1 MRKISL
7 KFAVSV
13 LFIGMLSSILVNKSS
28 GYTDT
33 STYKVETSAA
43 FLGQEDAKKN
53 LQKLKANTGWNAV
66 YQKTNDY
73 KNVYNLY
80 SGGFPTESRVKL
92 NLQEFEDS
100 TGINANYVGIGSKD
114 YYYYVSSGGFSGKSK
129 TESVAQS
136 FTKKTGISASVEP
149 ISTTKDYYYQIV
161 SGGFVGESKVKDILS
176 AFKKETGIDGTYK
189 PIGDPEKYYTLISGG
204 FSGESKV
211 KNILSDFEQKTG
223 IKGTYKPVGDPE
235 KYYILTS
242 GGFNSESAATANLE
256 KFETETGIKG
266 RVQPV
271 GDPVEYFNIRTGGFG
286 SESLVKKHIQEIKEA
301 INLTAE
307 YEQLPNSTSFRIL
320 FHDLNSSDREKAE
333 QYLTKKNWWFSTQKS
348 DKQTYDRY
356 KIVSDPVL
364 GMGAVNKGVE
374 FFQKNSWYVSYKE
387 TGEQAYTKF
396 KIYSEP
402 ILGDTLLAKGLDFFK
417 SNNWYAGYQDTGKTG
432 YTRFKIYSNP
442 VLGTG
447 QVNKGLD
454 FFKKNSWYA
463 GYQKTGE
470 TGYSSYRVVS
480 DQVFGKEQAQKG
492 LEFFKANNWWA
503 TIVNTGET
511 GYSSYRIETGMTLLY
526 DDLLKAQAFFKEK
539 GWWNSYTSERQYL
552 YKIVIDNIQG
562 YNNASATANQIKSN
576 YGWTV
581 NIVKT
586 KDGPQIMYTD
596 YGLTLG
602 EMLKKQMSVNPQTD
616 SPGYVS
622 LSYINTGNSTVT
634 ADYLNVRSSPQ
645 VASNNIIGMLNK
657 GDRVSIVGTEGN
669 WAKINM
675 GWRNASE
682 VETAYYINPNNFSM
696 DSKYYFQFLKL
707 SQYAGLSASEI
718 NSKILKGKGILEG
731 KGAAFVEASK
741 KYSINE
747 LYLISHALLE
757 TGNGTSQLAKGVKY
771 NGKTVYNVYGYGA
784 YDSCPL
790 ECGSRTAYEQGWDTP
805 EKAIIGGAELIGKN
819 YIHRSGFQQD
829 TLFKMRWAPTAS
841 HQYATDIGWAYKQ
854 VNRMY
859 SLYTLLDNYTLY
871 YDVPKYK

>member
-1 MRKISL
+1 MRKVSL
-7 KFAVSV
+7 KLAVV
-13 LFIGMLSSILVNKSS
+13 ILFIGMMSSLFINKSS
-28 GYTDT
+28 GYTDN
-33 STYKVETSAA
+33 STYKVETTAA
-43 FLGQEDAKKN
+43 FIGLEDAQKN
-53 LQKLKANTGWNAV
+53 LQKLRTSTGWNAT
-66 YQKTNDY
+66 YQKTSDY

-80 SGGFPTESRVKL
+80 SGGFPTESRVKSNVAEFKKATGL
-92 NLQEFEDS
+92 NAD
-100 TGINANYVGIGSKD
+100 YVPTGSKD
-114 YYYYVSSGGFSGKSK
+114 YYYYVSSGGFPTKSK

-136 FTKKTGISASVEP
+136 FTKSTGISASVVP
-149 ISTTKDYYYQIV
+149 NGTTKDYYYQLV
-161 SGGFVGESKVKDILS
+161 SGGFVSESKVKSIISDFKKQTGIDATYKPTGDLEKYYTLTSGGFKGESKVKS
-176 AFKKETGIDGTYK
+176 
-189 PIGDPEKYYTLISGG
+189 
-204 FSGESKV
+204 
-211 KNILSDFEQKTG
+211 ILSDFKKQTG
-223 IKGTYKPVGDPE
+223 INATYKPVGDPD

-242 GGFNSESAATANLE
+242 GGFSSESVTKNNLE
-256 KFETETGIKG
+256 KFESETGIKG
-266 RVQPV
+266 NVEPA
-271 GDPVEYFNIRTGGFG
+271 GDPVAYFNIKTGGF
-286 SESLVKKHIQEIKEA
+286 SNVSVVKKYIQEIKEA
-301 INLTAE
+301 TNLTAE
-307 YEQLPNSTSFRIL
+307 YEQVPNSTSYRIVFNNL
-320 FHDLNSSDREKAE
+320 KSTDAEKA
-333 QYLTKKNWWFSTQKS
+333 QKYLTEKKWWFSTQKS
-348 DKQTYDRY
+348 DKQTYERY
-356 KIVSDPVL
+356 KIVSEPVL
-364 GMGAVNKGVE
+364 GMDTLNKGVE
-374 FFQKNSWYVSYKE
+374 FFKKNSWYVSYKE
-387 TGEQAYTKF
+387 NGEEAYQTF
-396 KIYSEP
+396 KIYSDP
-402 ILGDTLLAKGLDFFK
+402 ILGKSLLDKALAFFK
-417 SNNWYAGYQDTGKTG
+417 SHNWYVSYRDTGKEG
-432 YTRFKIYSNP
+432 YTSFKIYSNP
-442 VLGTG
+442 VLGMD

-454 FFKKNSWYA
+454 FFKKNSWYIS
-463 GYQKTGE
+463 YKKTGE
-470 TGYSSYRVVS
+470 TGYSSYQVVS
-480 DQVFGKEQAQKG
+480 NQVLGKTQAQKG
-492 LEFFKANNWWA
+492 LEFFQKNNWWA
-503 TIVNTGET
+503 KIVNTGET
-511 GYSSYRIETGMTLLY
+511 GYSSYRIETGMNLFY
-526 DDLLKAQAFFKEK
+526 NDLLKAQSFFKEK
-539 GWWNSYTSERQYL
+539 GWWSSYTSERQYL
-552 YKIVIDNIQG
+552 YKIVLDNIQG
-562 YNNASATANQIKSN
+562 YNNASATADKIKKDF
-576 YGWTV
+576 GWTV

-586 KDGPQIMYTD
+586 KDGPQIMYTS
-596 YGLTLG
+596 YGLTLA

-622 LSYINTGNSTVT
+622 LSYINTANSTVT

-657 GDRVSIVGTEGN
+657 GYRVSIVGTEGN

-871 YDVPKYK
+871 YDIPKYK